1 MGGKQIK
8 HLTIRLKKLRAVKTW
23 QLFLIFIL
31 LLFVSATLL
40 RLNHIKMTNLRS
52 AVLAADKEGNE
63 IILADALNQLKDFT
77 VSHTVVNII
86 DDNGNKK
93 LEFGTGVFYL
103 EQSYLTAASEILQK
117 ASEAEIDD
125 GNPNG
130 NVYALA
136 SAVCR
141 PLAIANGWSWNS
153 PEHIACWQ
161 TELAKYPA
169 TSAEGDTVRVSL
181 PSTELY
187 RREYVS
193 PVWTPSLS
201 GFVILATL
209 ILGVVIFIRFLIW
222 ICLEITLIIMKN
234 A

>member
-1 MGGKQIK
+1 
-8 HLTIRLKKLRAVKTW
+8 
-23 QLFLIFIL
+23 
-31 LLFVSATLL
+31 
-40 RLNHIKMTNLRS
+40 MTNLRS

-63 IILADALNQLKDFT
+63 VILADSLNALKNFT
-77 VSHTVVNII
+77 TSHTVVNIV
-86 DDNGNKK
+86 DDNGSKK
-93 LEFGTGVFYL
+93 IEFGTGVFYL

-117 ASEAEIDD
+117 ASEAEINDD
-125 GNPNG
+125 NPNG
-130 NVYALA
+130 NVYALV

-141 PLAIANGWSWNS
+141 PQAIANGWSWNS

-169 TSAEGDTVRVSL
+169 SEVEGETVQVKL

-193 PVWTPSLS
+193 PVWTPTAS
-201 GFVILATL
+201 GFVILITL

-222 ICLEITLIIMKN
+222 VILEITLSLMKN

>member
-8 HLTIRLKKLRAVKTW
+8 RLTIRLKKLRAVKTW

-31 LLFVSATLL
+31 LLFASATLL
-40 RLNHIKMTNLRS
+40 RLDHIKMTNLRS
-52 AVLAADKEGNE
+52 AVLEADKEGNE
-63 IILADALNQLKDFT
+63 IILADALNNLKDFT
-77 VSHTVVNII
+77 VSHTVVNIV
-86 DDNGNKK
+86 DNNGDKK
-93 LEFGTGVFYL
+93 IEFGTGVFYL

-125 GNPNG
+125 DNPNG

-193 PVWTPSLS
+193 PVWTPSPS
-201 GFVILATL
+201 GFVILITL